1 MITEAVREHE
11 PVLIAW
17 DAPLSFHRGDFYDR
31 PIDYAAWSWLRTQE
45 VEGAA
50 AAPFANLPHWAVT
63 CHTLGLPFGRRP
75 SKLRLAPADLRRET
89 RSGAF
94 VIEVHPSLTLAI
106 WSIEAQVALEPRRG
120 RGRNACPQIVDL
132 LRESLANPPA
142 LDWDYDLLDAYVA
155 WRVAELFLDGGAR
168 WIGDPTNGAY
178 VLPAGG
184 AADNIE
190 VEYEEALQE
199 WERGN
204 VLRRRP

>member
-1 MITEAVREHE
+1 MSWTVLGIDPAPRKNAAIICNGNVQPRLAPTRLRSMITEAVREHE

-50 AAPFANLPHWAVT
+50 AAPFANLP
-63 CHTLGLPFGRRP
+63 
-75 SKLRLAPADLRRET
+75 
-89 RSGAF
+89 
-94 VIEVHPSLTLAI
+94 
-106 WSIEAQVALEPRRG
+106 
-120 RGRNACPQIVDL
+120 
-132 LRESLANPPA
+132 
-142 LDWDYDLLDAYVA
+142 LDAYVA